1 MTSIIP
7 QRILFILPFAALIVC
22 SAAARAEVQKFL
34 HPCGGLQLCASYQ
47 MVLTPPEGW
56 AVDEKASN
64 ENKIQIMVPNGQSFA
79 SAEPLIYA
87 QVFYHADKQQTLG
100 DFARKQCAVARCQS
114 KIKDHRNAAGRA
126 HQRQTVVPALCQ

>member
-79 SAEPLIYA
+79 A
-87 QVFYHADKQQTLG
+87 ADLRAGVLSRRQAANARRLR
-100 DFARKQCAVARCQS
+100 ARKQCAVAR
-114 KIKDHRNAAGRA
+114 
-126 HQRQTVVPALCQ
+126 

>member
-1 MTSIIP
+1 MRSIIP

-56 AVDEKASN
+56 AVDGKASN

-87 QVFYHADKQQTLG
+87 QVAD
-100 DFARKQCAVARCQS
+100 CVS
-114 KIKDHRNAAGRA
+114 S
-126 HQRQTVVPALCQ
+126 